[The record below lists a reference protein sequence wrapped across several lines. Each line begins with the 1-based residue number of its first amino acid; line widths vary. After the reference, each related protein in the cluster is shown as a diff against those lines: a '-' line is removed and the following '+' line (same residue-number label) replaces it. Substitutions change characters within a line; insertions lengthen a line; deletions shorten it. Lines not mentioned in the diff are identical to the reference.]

1 MPVTNSASG
10 VPVGATIYVP
20 GTTAPPGF
28 IKKNGALLSRST
40 YAALW
45 AYAQA
50 SGNMAATDGVWQ
62 VGQFSPGDGAT
73 TFRIPDGRGGFVRGL
88 DDGRG
93 VDISRGIGTEQ
104 EDAMQGHRH
113 ASLTG
118 NFVDQNGVGGNIQT
132 GPTGGSISSTT
143 GDAVTDGVNGIP
155 RTATETRPRNVA
167 ELACIKY

>member
-28 IKKNGALLSRST
+28 IKKNGALLSRT
-40 YAALW
+40 DYAALW
-45 AYAQA
+45 AFAQA
-50 SGNMAATDGVWQ
+50 SGNMAASDGVWK

-73 TFRIPDGRGGFVRGL
+73 TFRIPDGRAEFLRGL

-93 VDISRGIGTEQ
+93 VDVGRAIGSAQAHEIQ
-104 EDAMQGHRH
+104 SH
-113 ASLTG
+113 AHAFTSY
-118 NFVDQNGVGGNIQT
+118 GVAAGSSYAQPPGSSSA
-132 GPTGGSISSTT
+132 TGGMSATT
-143 GDAVTDGVNGIP
+143 ASAGAS
-155 RTATETRPRNVA
+155 ETRPRNVA

>member
-50 SGNMAATDGVWQ
+50 SGNIAATDGVWQ
-62 VGQFSPGDGAT
+62 AGQFSPGDGAT
-73 TFRIPDGRGGFVRGL
+73 TFRIPDGRAEFVRGL

-93 VDISRGIGTEQ
+93 VDSGRTIGSYQADELKSHTHSAAYASVGISAGG
-104 EDAMQGHRH
+104 
-113 ASLTG
+113 
-118 NFVDQNGVGGNIQT
+118 GGNGYYAYP
-132 GPTGGSISSTT
+132 GPTGGS
-143 GDAVTDGVNGIP
+143 GGG
-155 RTATETRPRNVA
+155 ETRPRNVA